1 MTGNLKADR
10 SAKRQGETRRMEAAM
25 RCCFGVRSTI
35 NMGDRIDGRLLR
47 AYTGRR
53 GCWVLALG
61 SVVHSSLFV
70 IGRSNAGFLWWRRD
84 DGSAVGCL
92 AWQRR
97 EGCVRRLPYFSGLT
111 ASVAMATAYFTASR
125 HVSVAAGRGGSVL
138 WYAWRAEQ
146 NRARDGGRGKWK
158 RRIRSCLARCLT

>member
-1 MTGNLKADR
+1 
-10 SAKRQGETRRMEAAM
+10 
-25 RCCFGVRSTI
+25 
-35 NMGDRIDGRLLR
+35 MGDRIDGRLLR

-53 GCWVLALG
+53 GGVGVL
-61 SVVHSSLFV
+61 VVRSPLFV
-70 IGRSNAGFLWWRRD
+70 VDRSLVVQCGLPLLWWRRD

-111 ASVAMATAYFTASR
+111 AGVAMATAYFTASR

-146 NRARDGGRGKWK
+146 NKTEQEAAGEANGREESGAA
-158 RRIRSCLARCLT
+158 SLAA

>member
-1 MTGNLKADR
+1 
-10 SAKRQGETRRMEAAM
+10 
-25 RCCFGVRSTI
+25 
-35 NMGDRIDGRLLR
+35 MGDRIDGRLLR

-53 GCWVLALG
+53 GGVGVL
-61 SVVHSSLFV
+61 VVRSPLFV
-70 IGRSNAGFLWWRRD
+70 VDRSLVVQCGLPLLWWRRD
-84 DGSAVGCL
+84 DGSAMGCL

-111 ASVAMATAYFTASR
+111 AGVAMATAYFTASR

-146 NRARDGGRGKWK
+146 NKTEQEAAGEANGREESGAA
-158 RRIRSCLARCLT
+158 SLAA

>member
-1 MTGNLKADR
+1 
-10 SAKRQGETRRMEAAM
+10 
-25 RCCFGVRSTI
+25 
-35 NMGDRIDGRLLR
+35 MGDRIDGRLLR

-53 GCWVLALG
+53 GGVGVL
-61 SVVHSSLFV
+61 VVRSPLFV
-70 IGRSNAGFLWWRRD
+70 VDRSLVVQCGLPLLWWRRD

-97 EGCVRRLPYFSGLT
+97 EGCVRRLPYFAGLT
-111 ASVAMATAYFTASR
+111 AGVAMATAYFTASR

-146 NRARDGGRGKWK
+146 NKTEQEAAGEANGREESGAA
-158 RRIRSCLARCLT
+158 SLAA

>member
-1 MTGNLKADR
+1 
-10 SAKRQGETRRMEAAM
+10 
-25 RCCFGVRSTI
+25 
-35 NMGDRIDGRLLR
+35 MGDRIDGRLLR
-47 AYTGRR
+47 AYT
-53 GCWVLALG
+53 
-61 SVVHSSLFV
+61 VVRSPLFV
-70 IGRSNAGFLWWRRD
+70 VDRSLVVQCGLPLLWWRRD

-111 ASVAMATAYFTASR
+111 AGVAMATAYFTASR

-146 NRARDGGRGKWK
+146 NKTEQEAAGEANGREESGAA
-158 RRIRSCLARCLT
+158 SLAA